1 MKSSERISLG
11 STYFHPATRELRD
24 ETDAVIPLRAQSS
37 EVLAVLVQ
45 HPGEIVEKQFLHDE
59 VWASRVVTDSSLAQC
74 IADIRRALGDSR
86 EILQTVPRRG
96 YRLQVAESLNCNE
109 AKTVA
114 TVDELP
120 LDASYKQGTANYP
133 NWLPSRGGWILL
145 SLTAIGLATF
155 SFNLFQ
161 RDSVEEPVSIAILP
175 FDDLSPGDQQGFLSD
190 AIPEV
195 LTNELSRFAQ
205 FAVVART
212 SSFRYRENR
221 PDVKQ
226 ISKEL
231 GAVYLVTGS
240 QQKYN
245 DELRVTAFLI
255 DGVSGQQIW
264 SETYDRKLEEF
275 FTVQSDIVRNV
286 ASNVGNEIV
295 YRSPPDRGLAGLD
308 SLRYYLKGMEE
319 LVTGERIPETY
330 MRAAD
335 LMGIA
340 ITKDPRSA
348 WGHIGMSHIY
358 WVSSLSGWDLYGTGD
373 SLEKGVWHADTALK
387 ADPENYMAH
396 WSRGQMHKEAGE
408 QEEAIRRFEA
418 ARELNPNSVAVRGM
432 LAAALAYSGRFEE
445 AYKQSDFVLSKSKR
459 RNTSLWSRGM
469 IHYLADE
476 CDTGYQ
482 WFQKMSRIPLV
493 AGRHYSALLVCVGK
507 VEEARELM
515 ARYKAK
521 FPSHTISRELTTEAK
536 KMVTPGHAAKYI
548 EHLRIAG
555 MPEF

>member
-120 LDASYKQGTANYP
+120 LDASDKQGTANYP
-133 NWLPSRGGWILL
+133 NRPPSLGRWILL
-145 SLTAIGLATF
+145 
-155 SFNLFQ
+155 
-161 RDSVEEPVSIAILP
+161 
-175 FDDLSPGDQQGFLSD
+175 